1 MKKIATDKTHST
13 NDMSPHTIMKTFYY
27 NQATVPTSN
36 PILFIS
42 GSLCGGK

>member
-1 MKKIATDKTHST
+1 MKKIATDKIHST

-36 PILFIS
+36 TILLIF
-42 GSLCGGK
+42 GSPCGGK